1 MLIYK
6 VQQLS
11 IGVAVDFYMNF
22 NSIVANGNK
31 FGHIFAIRNL
41 EGKLETANELLFLK
55 VMQERGYVELREHQD
70 PDDFSKYYT
79 FLITVGYAD

>member
-11 IGVAVDFYMNF
+11 IGVSVDLHLSYS
-22 NSIVANGNK
+22 SILGKGNL

-41 EGKLETANELLFLK
+41 EGKLETANEQLFLK
-55 VMQERGYVELREHQD
+55 VMEERGYVELREHPE

-79 FLITVGYAD
+79 FIVMRAYAD